1 MPGLH
6 PLPVHKP
13 PSGGFFLCGPV
24 SSRRCRAFATR
35 HTAAMNPPNG
45 TSGPPHP
52 LQGARIL
59 SIALNLP
66 GPAALARCRD
76 WGARCAKLEPP
87 PPEGRISADPMA
99 IYCPPAYAE
108 LHAGIRMLHADLKS
122 LAGQEVLHREL
133 SSTDVL
139 ITSFR
144 PSALR
149 RLGLDWQALHARHP
163 ALSLVRI
170 VGAPGSAA
178 EAPGHDLTYQ
188 AEAGL
193 LPHGTALPPTLHAD
207 MAGALMAGEAVLR
220 ALLQQQATGEGS
232 EHEVAL
238 SAAAQWLALPRTWG
252 LTQASGDVGGAHA
265 GYRVYACIDGRVA
278 VAALEP
284 HFMARLCAA
293 VGLEA
298 SADPRAEPTHTA
310 LERFFQQ
317 RRRADL
323 DVWARAED
331 VPLHTME

>member
-1 MPGLH
+1 MH
-6 PLPVHKP
+6 PH
-13 PSGGFFLCGPV
+13 SG
-24 SSRRCRAFATR
+24 
-35 HTAAMNPPNG
+35 TAG
-45 TSGPPHP
+45 TQDTPHA

-87 PPEGRISADPMA
+87 APEGHHSADPMA
-99 IYCPPAYAE
+99 IYCPEAYAE
-108 LHAGIRMLHADLKS
+108 LHAGIRILHADLKTP
-122 LAGQEVLHREL
+122 AGQEVLHQEL
-133 SSTDVL
+133 LSTDVL

-163 ALSLVRI
+163 GLSLVRI
-170 VGAPGSAA
+170 VGAPGSGA
-178 EAPGHDLTYQ
+178 EEPGHDLTYQ

-220 ALLQQQATGEGS
+220 ALLQRQATGAGS
-232 EHEVAL
+232 DQEVAL
-238 SAAAQWLALPRTWG
+238 SGAARWLALPRTWG

-265 GYRVYACIDGRVA
+265 GYRIYECTDGRVA

-284 HFMARLCAA
+284 HFMERLCRA
-293 VGLEA
+293 VGLEPQ
-298 SADPRAEPTHTA
+298 ADPRVEPTRAA
-310 LERFFQQ
+310 LAAFFGA
-317 RRRADL
+317 RRRAEL
-323 DVWARAED
+323 DAWARAED
-331 VPLHTME
+331 VPLHTLE

>member
-1 MPGLH
+1 MSPH
-6 PLPVHKP
+6 
-13 PSGGFFLCGPV
+13 SGTTG
-24 SSRRCRAFATR
+24 AT
-35 HTAAMNPPNG
+35 HA
-45 TSGPPHP
+45 
-52 LQGARIL
+52 LQSARIL

-87 PPEGRISADPMA
+87 APEGRQSADPMA
-99 IYCPPAYAE
+99 IYCPQAYAE
-108 LHAGIRMLHADLKS
+108 LHAGIRILHADLKS
-122 LAGQEVLHREL
+122 PAGQEVLHQEL

-149 RLGLDWQALHARHP
+149 RLGLDWPTLQARHP
-163 ALSLVRI
+163 TLSLVRI

-178 EAPGHDLTYQ
+178 EEPGHDLTYQ

-220 ALLQQQATGEGS
+220 ALLQRQATGEGS

-238 SAAAQWLALPRTWG
+238 SGAAQWLALPRTWG

-265 GYRVYACIDGRVA
+265 GYRVYACADGRVA

-284 HFMARLCAA
+284 HFMARLCTAL
-293 VGLEA
+293 GLEA
-298 SADPRAEPTHTA
+298 RSDPRAKPTHAA
-310 LERFFQQ
+310 LADFFRQ
-317 RRRADL
+317 RHRADL
-323 DVWARAED
+323 DAWAQAED
-331 VPLHTME
+331 VPLHTLE